1 MSSSVSPNPTYLS
14 SIYEHTTKL
23 AGGENEI
30 KYGMIR
36 IALTPFQV
44 QKEVALENQEAV
56 QPLSHKLQ
64 YELTSA
70 N

>member
-1 MSSSVSPNPTYLS
+1 M
-14 SIYEHTTKL
+14 
-23 AGGENEI
+23 I
-30 KYGMIR
+30 K

-64 YELTSA
+64 EELTYE